1 MGLTWDEYLN
11 LVTVITNL
19 WKPIADFKNK
29 DLGIKEKNRRVAAAA
44 INYKEFFNDLKYMQF
59 MEDVRISSTKILLL
73 FSNLKITMI
82 KRKL

>member
-44 INYKEFFNDLKYMQF
+44 INYKEFLNDLKYMQF